1 MAKTGKRMYCPECK
15 KNRTWMSAYKKQQME
30 PGEKPYDFRFFVC
43 QTCEYAYDPKT
54 GLEIPNWR
62 ERYYSAES
70 FDAEDLYE
78 LPATEL
84 IDLFYSMRNALLRD
98 AGEDVPEYNEEEY
111 YALMDEAPSVI
122 IAEINEMEKSKI
134 PSNITKYIDIETF
147 EADDDDGFKP
157 TNWNKIY
164 GCKYCGDSW
173 CDYLDGSGL
182 CPVKHSD
189 QMDAETFEA
198 VVVQRRKPKGIVDK
212 ILMQQD
218 MMMRARLQELDM
230 RLDTDV
236 RLGIIS
242 EEQADMIMMKNLMNM
257 GLLPDDF
264 EAEEWD
270 DVNWSDPPSEVP
282 RGLDLTWGDDV
293 EWKNQAEKALDYF
306 MDLAE
311 GSAATELESRFI
323 LSPRHFAQFM
333 ARLGPEQ
340 RKYIDT
346 IEGFGEGPYP
356 VALSILTPAEIITQT
371 ELQLHTIFEAFE
383 AVLEGA
389 PDEHDD
395 HDHDDHDHDDHD
407 HDEFETILTDYFPYQ
422 PERYRVHVRTAEGIK
437 MMGEYT
443 NLAAAQELAD
453 DWNAPGY
460 GKPVARIERLRARNG
475 AFRGLSRVMFDDGS
489 YLTFV
494 LMGDLTYRDSEFVD
508 MTSFFVFPSTFAA
521 DNNWWESQRNN

>member
-62 ERYYSAES
+62 ERYYSAE
-70 FDAEDLYE
+70 
-78 LPATEL
+78 
-84 IDLFYSMRNALLRD
+84 N
-98 AGEDVPEYNEEEY
+98 
-111 YALMDEAPSVI
+111 
-122 IAEINEMEKSKI
+122 
-134 PSNITKYIDIETF
+134 
-147 EADDDDGFKP
+147 
-157 TNWNKIY
+157 
-164 GCKYCGDSW
+164 
-173 CDYLDGSGL
+173 
-182 CPVKHSD
+182 
-189 QMDAETFEA
+189 FEA
-198 VVVQRRKPKGIVDK
+198 VVVQQRKPKGIIDK
-212 ILMQQD
+212 VLMQQD
-218 MMMRARLQELDM
+218 MMVRAQLQELDM

-242 EEQADMIMMKNLMNM
+242 EQQAERIMIDALMKM
-257 GLLPDDF
+257 GLMPANFD
-264 EAEEWD
+264 AEDWD
-270 DVNWSDPPSEVP
+270 DVDWTDPPSEVP
-282 RGLDLTWGDDV
+282 RGVDSTWGEDV
-293 EWKNQAEKALDYF
+293 EWNDDNQAEKALDYF

-323 LSPRHFAQFM
+323 LSPRHFAQFT

-340 RKYIDT
+340 REYIDT

-356 VALSILTPAEIITQT
+356 VALDILTPAEIVAQT

-383 AVLEGA
+383 TVLEGA
-389 PDEHDD
+389 PDEHD
-395 HDHDDHDHDDHD
+395 HDDDDEHDHD
-407 HDEFETILTDYFPYQ
+407 HDEFETILKDYFPYR
-422 PERYRVHVRTAEGIK
+422 PESYRVHVRTAEGIK

-443 NLAAAQELAD
+443 NLTAAQELAD

-460 GKPVARIERLRARNG
+460 GKPVARIERVPSRNG

-494 LMGDLTYRDSEFVD
+494 LMGDLTHRDSEFVD
-508 MTSFFVFPSTFAA
+508 MTSFFVFPSTFDS